1 MIDSITQSLL
11 KKGWEK
17 KLELENIQDFNV
29 NDMVT
34 KTN

>member
-1 MIDSITQSLL
+1 MTNGITQSLL

-17 KLELENIQDFNV
+17 ELETKNTQDFNV

-34 KTN
+34 KTS